1 MSEPVRGSGRNI
13 TGAEYVSVITSR
25 ESDRRARAAFRARAL
40 ELVPAGGMIF
50 DFGAGPGLDARFYA
64 EHDRRVGAYDVDPQM
79 CRYFADYCGEQIGK
93 GLISLHQG
101 SYAQFLASAHGAA
114 RADLITANFAPLNLI
129 DDLKALFA
137 AFAAL
142 TQADGRV
149 LASVLSPY
157 FVGDLRY
164 RWWWRNL
171 TQLRRTGRFSVPGAG
186 AHLAAPARGL
196 RRRERPAL
204 HTRARLRGHYAMA
217 QRRYGIGGR
226 RGRTRR
232 LGAPHPLPLHVPA
245 VPQVTRTRLSR
256 GQRLAGIG
264 PRTPPQ

>member
-13 TGAEYVSVITSR
+13 TGAEYVSAITSR

-40 ELVPAGGMIF
+40 ELVPAGGTIF

-64 EHDRRVGAYDVDPQM
+64 EHGRRVGAYDVDPQM
-79 CRYFADYCGEQIGK
+79 CRYFADYCDEQIGK
-93 GLISLHQG
+93 GLIRLHQG
-101 SYAQFLASAHGAA
+101 SYAQFLGSTHGAA
-114 RADLITANFAPLNLI
+114 RVDLITANFAPLNLI

-171 TQLRRTGRFSVPGAG
+171 TQLRRTGRFSVPGAQ
-186 AHLAAPARGL
+186 ALIWRRRLADFAAESAPHFTLERVFAGTSPWPSDATVSGVAADAPAAWVRL
-196 RRRERPAL
+196 IRCRYMFLLFRRSRAPAS
-204 HTRARLRGHYAMA
+204 A
-217 QRRYGIGGR
+217 
-226 RGRTRR
+226 
-232 LGAPHPLPLHVPA
+232 
-245 VPQVTRTRLSR
+245 
-256 GQRLAGIG
+256 AGNDS
-264 PRTPPQ
+264 PV